1 MVGLSRLLLL
11 LLLLVLVGLDCA
23 KLVGG
28 VEAARAPIIASS
40 HAHQVLLTSFIVKLI
55 IKDQLVIVLASIFLI
70 IVLIVKGFNVVKEG
84 QFKVVDYYKGNDQ
97 ALECLVPKRNLL

>member
-1 MVGLSRLLLL
+1 M
-11 LLLLVLVGLDCA
+11 
-23 KLVGG
+23 
-28 VEAARAPIIASS
+28 
-40 HAHQVLLTSFIVKLI
+40 
-55 IKDQLVIVLASIFLI
+55 VIVLASIFLI